1 MVVEIISISLVI
13 IITYV
18 YLVFLL
24 LKREPFKKMIIISMS
39 IFLFFIIIFKSLTN
53 IMGYPVMYQLPSKFN
68 LLYVKVID
76 EKIFIL
82 VDENTHQHCL
92 PIFIDKIET
101 NVAIEIIE
109 IESGEENKNIDT
121 CVGVWNAIT
130 ELGGDRKSLLIT
142 LGGGVITD
150 LGGFVA
156 GCFKRGIDFINVPT
170 TLLSQVDAAFGGK
183 LVVDLE
189 KGKNW
194 VGLFQNQKFP

>member
-53 IMGYPVMYQLPSKFN
+53 IIGYPAMHQLPSKFN

-82 VDENTHQHCL
+82 VDEIDSKSYPRLHILDHSILLEDQLKSASNDIQL
-92 PIFIDKIET
+92 GRQSIGIIDKKISD
-101 NVAIEIIE
+101 NAYGIVFKEIKRNIP
-109 IESGEENKNIDT
+109 NK
-121 CVGVWNAIT
+121 
-130 ELGGDRKSLLIT
+130 
-142 LGGGVITD
+142 
-150 LGGFVA
+150 
-156 GCFKRGIDFINVPT
+156 
-170 TLLSQVDAAFGGK
+170 
-183 LVVDLE
+183 
-189 KGKNW
+189 
-194 VGLFQNQKFP
+194 

>member
-53 IMGYPVMYQLPSKFN
+53 IIGYPAMHQLPSKFN

-82 VDENTHQHCL
+82 VDEIDSESYPRLHILDHSILLEDQLKSASNDIQL
-92 PIFIDKIET
+92 GRQSIGIIDKKISD
-101 NVAIEIIE
+101 NAYGIVFKEIKRNIP
-109 IESGEENKNIDT
+109 NK
-121 CVGVWNAIT
+121 
-130 ELGGDRKSLLIT
+130 
-142 LGGGVITD
+142 
-150 LGGFVA
+150 
-156 GCFKRGIDFINVPT
+156 
-170 TLLSQVDAAFGGK
+170 
-183 LVVDLE
+183 
-189 KGKNW
+189 
-194 VGLFQNQKFP
+194 

>member
-82 VDENTHQHCL
+82 VDEIDSESYPRLHILDHSILLEDQLKSASNDIQL
-92 PIFIDKIET
+92 GRQSIGIIDKKISD
-101 NVAIEIIE
+101 NAYGIVFKEIKRNIP
-109 IESGEENKNIDT
+109 NK
-121 CVGVWNAIT
+121 
-130 ELGGDRKSLLIT
+130 
-142 LGGGVITD
+142 
-150 LGGFVA
+150 
-156 GCFKRGIDFINVPT
+156 
-170 TLLSQVDAAFGGK
+170 
-183 LVVDLE
+183 
-189 KGKNW
+189 
-194 VGLFQNQKFP
+194 